1 MSMSKM
7 SNRAS
12 KQPHIKTPTAK
23 PPSQSTDD
31 TKASATEPQATT
43 STTVT
48 PMPPQPSME
57 SGMTE
62 PDVKDVGEK
71 DNPLPE
77 PEETSQQ
84 AIPTP
89 ELLFLR
95 RATKH
100 MPIPS
105 LSSDQSKSPPTSPP
119 PLGLTKRR
127 STVNPKG
134 LLPAEESPAFPQVF
148 ENEGIPDFVQKNI
161 AKRRSTLQVPSKL
174 AM

>member
-1 MSMSKM
+1 MSMAKM
-7 SNRAS
+7 NNRAS
-12 KQPHIKTPTAK
+12 KMTHSTQPTYLR
-23 PPSQSTDD
+23 SQSKDEADATAAQPEAPATAAAGSDD
-31 TKASATEPQATT
+31 ATAAAPMDTA
-43 STTVT
+43 VT
-48 PMPPQPSME
+48 
-57 SGMTE
+57 
-62 PDVKDVGEK
+62 GEK

-100 MPIPS
+100 MPITS
-105 LSSDQSKSPPTSPP
+105 LSGEHGMSPPTSPKP
-119 PLGLTKRR
+119 GGLSKRR

-134 LLPAEESPAFPQVF
+134 LLAPEESPAFPQVF
-148 ENEGIPDFVQKNI
+148 ESEGIPDYLQKNI